1 MLSCQAAELLFN
13 KQIASALGSLAR
25 LLARALCVLVF
36 FRLPAS
42 AVQPWHGCARGGDNQ
57 LTLGS
62 ASFLLGCSDV
72 VQIEEN
78 AAKRLLCE
86 CARASCEKKQQFER
100 VSYKVTPGKTRIPA
114 ISVVNILPL
123 GTRTATLM
131 FMSQEFLLQLM
142 HKYKFLRN
150 SLFTLMI

>member
-13 KQIASALGSLAR
+13 KQIASALARARARSLTLCLSFFAFLR
-25 LLARALCVLVF
+25 LLLCCIL
-36 FRLPAS
+36 
-42 AVQPWHGCARGGDNQ
+42 PWHGCARSGDNQ

-62 ASFLLGCSDV
+62 ASFLLCCSDV

-86 CARASCEKKQQFER
+86 CARASCEKKQQAVR

-114 ISVVNILPL
+114 IRFVGSPFYFFIP
-123 GTRTATLM
+123 
-131 FMSQEFLLQLM
+131 F
-142 HKYKFLRN
+142 
-150 SLFTLMI
+150 